1 MLGMANAKLRARLR
15 GRDLILAIV
24 CGLLSG
30 VIGFMPLLVG
40 LRLTRKVTA
49 TSNFG
54 HMSILIISLVV
65 SFIVMFALAML
76 CVAIARDFAMP
87 FVLAEAVALSV
98 VAIVFGIM
106 RSKSNSK
113 ER

>member
-1 MLGMANAKLRARLR
+1 
-15 GRDLILAIV
+15 
-24 CGLLSG
+24 
-30 VIGFMPLLVG
+30 MPLLVG
-40 LRLTRKVTA
+40 LNMTKKVTA

-54 HMSILIISLVV
+54 HMSILIISLVI

-76 CVAIARDFAMP
+76 CVAFARDYAMP

-106 RSKSNSK
+106 RSRSNSK

>member
-1 MLGMANAKLRARLR
+1 MEKARRRARLR
-15 GRDLILAIV
+15 GRDLIIAIV

-30 VIGFMPLLVG
+30 VVGFMPLLVG
-40 LRLTRKVTA
+40 LRMTKKVTA

-54 HMSILIISLVV
+54 HMSILIISLIV
-65 SFIVMFALAML
+65 SFVVMFALAML
-76 CVAIARDFAMP
+76 CVAFARDYAMP

>member
-1 MLGMANAKLRARLR
+1 M
-15 GRDLILAIV
+15 
-24 CGLLSG
+24 CGLLAG
-30 VIGFMPLLVG
+30 VVGFLPLLVG
-40 LRLTRKVTA
+40 LRMTKKVTS

-54 HMSILIISLVV
+54 HMSILIISLIV
-65 SFIVMFALAML
+65 SFVVMFALAML
-76 CVAIARDFAMP
+76 CVVVARDYAMP

-98 VAIVFGIM
+98 VAIVFGVM